1 MKKRTI
7 IALAILILFTTIT
20 SKQKIVISKFNLKEI
35 IIYNNSLL
43 KDEDLKKLLM
53 PIYNK
58 NLLFL
63 KNAEIKQL
71 LFDESFIESFKIKK
85 KYPET
90 LKIEI
95 FEKKP
100 IAILLNKKGK
110 FYVSEKIDLIK
121 FKKLQKYKNLPYI
134 LGDRDKFEIL
144 FNNLNSI
151 NFPLEK
157 INKYILFETKR
168 WDLITEN
175 KKTIKL
181 PPKDY
186 IMSLKNYLEIEN
198 KNDFKKFK
206 VFDYRI
212 NNQLILK

>member
-85 KYPET
+85 
-90 LKIEI
+90 
-95 FEKKP
+95 
-100 IAILLNKKGK
+100 N
-110 FYVSEKIDLIK
+110 
-121 FKKLQKYKNLPYI
+121 
-134 LGDRDKFEIL
+134 
-144 FNNLNSI
+144 
-151 NFPLEK
+151 
-157 INKYILFETKR
+157 
-168 WDLITEN
+168 
-175 KKTIKL
+175 
-181 PPKDY
+181 
-186 IMSLKNYLEIEN
+186 
-198 KNDFKKFK
+198 
-206 VFDYRI
+206 
-212 NNQLILK
+212 